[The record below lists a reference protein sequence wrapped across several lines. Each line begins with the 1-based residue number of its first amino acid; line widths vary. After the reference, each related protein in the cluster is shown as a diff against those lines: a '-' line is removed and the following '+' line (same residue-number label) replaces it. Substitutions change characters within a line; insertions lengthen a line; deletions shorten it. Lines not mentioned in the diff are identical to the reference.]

1 MTQNLVTKEMM
12 KYALQNSGGGW
23 NGRIVYVFGTVE
35 ISPIIGDTTG
45 TIEFVLPIPDTVTI
59 STEAELYDY
68 MQSIGMTAYD
78 GPDIPA
84 TGLFK
89 LVSGDTLYVLR
100 RLTLSA
106 NRKLYFLISPIGG
119 TNYSGAS
126 ADSTNLTIKT
136 MNIFNLEE
144 S

>member
-1 MTQNLVTKEMM
+1 
-12 KYALQNSGGGW
+12 
-23 NGRIVYVFGTVE
+23 
-35 ISPIIGDTTG
+35 
-45 TIEFVLPIPDTVTI
+45 
-59 STEAELYDY
+59 
-68 MQSIGMTAYD
+68 MQSIGMTAYN

-106 NRKLYFLISPIGG
+106 NRKLYFLISPIGA
-119 TNYSGAS
+119 TNYSGTS
-126 ADSTNLTIKT
+126 ADTANLTIKT